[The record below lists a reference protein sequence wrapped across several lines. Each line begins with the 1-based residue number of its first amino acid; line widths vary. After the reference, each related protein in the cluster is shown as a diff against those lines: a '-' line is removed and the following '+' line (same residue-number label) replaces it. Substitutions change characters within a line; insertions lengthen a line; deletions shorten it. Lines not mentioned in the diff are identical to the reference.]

1 MGADADSLSRRVLRE
16 GKTKAGMG
24 MVLALVLFSAAGP
37 LVSSHDP
44 FASDFAFG
52 ISKEQTPLG
61 PSALHWL
68 GTDRI
73 YRDELVRLALGGRL
87 SLAIGLGATAIATAV
102 GALVGMIAGFF
113 EGSVVDVVLMRIVD
127 VILAFPF
134 LLLVMTLGVVFE
146 RTTPLT
152 ILFTLGLTGWL
163 GTARIVRA
171 KTIGIRS
178 LDFVQAARALG
189 QSTPRL
195 IWLHVVPNVSPLL
208 LVLGSMSVAQMI
220 IAESVLSYLGAGI
233 SPPTPTWGHML
244 FEGQDYYQAAP
255 WILLAPAVTILASVL
270 GFNLLGEGL
279 RDAIEP
285 KR

>member
-1 MGADADSLSRRVLRE
+1 VRAGLGIVLIL
-16 GKTKAGMG
+16 TAFAW
-24 MVLALVLFSAAGP
+24 VLPVFS
-37 LVSSHDP
+37 SFDP
-44 FASDFAFG
+44 NASDFEHG
-52 ISKEQTPLG
+52 ISSNESPLA

-73 YRDELVRLALGGRL
+73 FRDELVRLAVGGRL
-87 SLAIGLGATAIATAV
+87 SLLIGLGATAIATAI
-102 GALVGMIAGFF
+102 GALVGIVAGFF
-113 EGSVVDVVLMRIVD
+113 EGSVLDVVLMRIVD

-152 ILFTLGLTGWL
+152 ILLTLGLTGWL

-171 KTIGIRS
+171 KTIAIRG
-178 LDFVQAARALG
+178 LDFVEASRALG
-189 QSTPRL
+189 QSTFRTML
-195 IWLHVVPNVSPLL
+195 LHILPNVSPLL
-208 LVLGSMSVAQMI
+208 LVLGTMSVAQMI

-255 WILLAPAVTILASVL
+255 WILLCPAVTILITVM